1 MVTGVET
8 DGASG
13 ASTSPPAAD
22 GVTGEHLEQE
32 VKLDVWPGFA
42 LPELVGLPSGAAAAP
57 SEPSEL
63 VAIYHDT
70 PDLRLARAGISLR
83 HRSGDGTGWTLKLPA
98 DVVAADGALSRT
110 ETTFAGGPDEVP
122 PEVLARLSAWTRN
135 ALLVP
140 VAHIETLRH
149 TIVITDG
156 HRRPLAEVVDDEVS
170 ALHEGHLALRFRELE
185 VEVGEGAPD
194 GLLDAIVGRLV
205 EAGARPGGSR
215 SKVARV
221 LGPRADE
228 PGDLAVPA
236 LGSRPSVAQV
246 LAAGIARSVALIV
259 THDAGVRAGVDAE
272 AVHQARVGTRRLR
285 SDLRTFRSL
294 LLPAWTASL
303 REELSWLADALGR
316 VRDADVLLERL
327 EARVASLPEGE
338 RASGESLVSR
348 LRADRAEARR
358 HLLDVLDDQRYLD
371 LLDRLVDAVRHP
383 AVVDAASRPA
393 ADVLP
398 GLAAQPWQHLRKAVR
413 ALGDDPPDEQLHEV
427 RIRAKRARYA
437 AEVAALVAG
446 KRARRFA
453 KAVAGVQEVLGQL
466 QDASVSE
473 AWLRAAVAD
482 VPPATAAV
490 ALRLAAEDRAESE
503 RVRAGWRTAWE
514 PLADKGLRSWLKR

>member
-1 MVTGVET
+1 
-8 DGASG
+8 
-13 ASTSPPAAD
+13 
-22 GVTGEHLEQE
+22 
-32 VKLDVWPGFA
+32 
-42 LPELVGLPSGAAAAP
+42 
-57 SEPSEL
+57 
-63 VAIYHDT
+63 
-70 PDLRLARAGISLR
+70 
-83 HRSGDGTGWTLKLPA
+83 
-98 DVVAADGALSRT
+98 
-110 ETTFAGGPDEVP
+110 
-122 PEVLARLSAWTRN
+122 
-135 ALLVP
+135 
-140 VAHIETLRH
+140 
-149 TIVITDG
+149 
-156 HRRPLAEVVDDEVS
+156 
-170 ALHEGHLALRFRELE
+170 
-185 VEVGEGAPD
+185 
-194 GLLDAIVGRLV
+194 
-205 EAGARPGGSR
+205 
-215 SKVARV
+215 
-221 LGPRADE
+221 
-228 PGDLAVPA
+228 
-236 LGSRPSVAQV
+236 VAQV

-327 EARVASLPEGE
+327 EARVASLPEEE

-348 LRADRAEARR
+348 LRADRADARR

-371 LLDRLVDAVRHP
+371 LLDRLVDAIRHP
-383 AVVDAASRPA
+383 AVVDAAARPA

-473 AWLRAAVAD
+473 AWLRDAVAD
-482 VPPATAAV
+482 VPPTTAAV
-490 ALRLAAEDRAESE
+490 ALRLAAEDRAEAE
-503 RVRAGWRTAWE
+503 RVRAVWRTAWE